1 MQLEYMLYSS
11 KDYLFP
17 DEQFY
22 PHGNWEDSV
31 RTRRGAHPQEA
42 FLRSFFPYERSTT
55 LGLPSGDHVFLFSS
69 SPVYACAS
77 DFCSSGSQW
86 VDLPLAGADAASP
99 AARLIADEFSET
111 CSGWIIP
118 GSPVSTQQ
126 PVFCE
131 GGLEGGFFN
140 MMMYDMR
147 PEVAAQFFND
157 GAKTAESVTV
167 AAATRREA

>member
-1 MQLEYMLYSS
+1 MLYSS

-167 AAATRREA
+167 AAATGREA